1 MVHASGC
8 RRLDAPERP
17 CPGGDVPGTEEPLVK
32 LRTGSKAGAVA
43 LLTAALVAAGCSSG
57 SSGGSSSPGTSS
69 SGSAAPSSGSAAS
82 SRGFDG
88 HTIKVAG
95 ISELSNFAGAEI
107 GSEARFKRANDT
119 NELNGIK
126 IQFQEMAN
134 SNFDP
139 ATALS
144 EVRRLVTQDQV
155 FAIVPDL
162 SAENPGPYL
171 AQQQVPYLGYGFDTS
186 YCSPT
191 PSTSVWGFGY
201 NGCLVPTNPPKMPD
215 SFSNLYKYVSG
226 KTGKQHPTMALFS
239 SDIQSGKDA
248 TKFQA
253 SAAQGAGF
261 NVVYA
266 KGVFPTVTSDYTPYV
281 QQWLRA
287 AGGKAPDTLT
297 CLAATQCI
305 QIWQAVQAAG
315 YQGTFYHTLGN
326 VDALAKVFAGTYT
339 AAFYNTDTAS
349 NPGLAQMQADFQAF
363 KPGTA
368 LTGYS
373 NVPAYFAAD
382 MFIQAVKKV
391 GRNITPQAVQKALST
406 ITWQIPGFVGPTV
419 YPSSTA
425 VPTPACTELLAD
437 PPGGSGYQI
446 VEPFSCSNRQI
457 SIDPNFTG

>member
-144 EVRRLVTQDQV
+144 EVRRLVTQDQI

-171 AQQQVPYLGYGFDTS
+171 TQQQVPFLGFAFDAA

-191 PSTSVWGFGY
+191 PSTSIWGFGY
-201 NGCLVPTNPPKMPD
+201 NGCLVPTNPQQMPD
-215 SFSNLYKYVSG
+215 SFANIFKYVST
-226 KTGKQHPTMALFS
+226 KTGKQHPSIALFS
-239 SDIQSGKDA
+239 ADDQSGKDA
-248 TKFQA
+248 TRFNA

-266 KGVFPTVTSDYTPYV
+266 KGAFPTTTTDYSPYV
-281 QQWLRA
+281 QQWLSSD
-287 AGGKAPDTLT
+287 GGKAPDAID

-305 QIWQAVQAAG
+305 QTFQATKAAG
-315 YQGTFYHTLGN
+315 YQGVFYTPLGN
-326 VDALAKVFAGTYT
+326 IDALAKAMAGSFT
-339 AAFYNTDTAS
+339 ASFYNTAPNT
-349 NPGLAQMQADFQAF
+349 GLSQMQADFQAF
-363 KPGTA
+363 KPGTT

-391 GRNITPQAVQKALST
+391 GSNVTPQAVQKALST
-406 ITWQIPGFVGPTV
+406 ISWQIPGLVGPIN
-419 YPSSTA
+419 YPASSA
-425 VPTPACTELLAD
+425 VPTPACTEVLGAAPD
-437 PPGGSGYQI
+437 GSGYQI
-446 VEPFSCSNRQI
+446 LEPYSCTNHPLPI
-457 SIDPNFTG
+457 NPKFTGS